1 MRARAVAQGLVLTLA
16 VVGAACSSD
25 GSPRSTEAFCARLA
39 DLREGNPITDALT
52 DDQAADEV
60 ITILDD
66 LIDIAPQQL
75 KGDLRTFRGLVDDIR
90 EIDPTDVASAEETV
104 RKLATADVVSAARSL
119 ADYARDRCGF
129 EDVFETVG
137 DPAT

>member
-1 MRARAVAQGLVLTLA
+1 MRAAALA
-16 VVGAACSSD
+16 VGLALILAACSSD
-25 GSPRSTEAFCARLA
+25 GTPRSTEAFCARLA
-39 DLREGNPITDALT
+39 DLREGNPITDALS

-90 EIDPTDVASAEETV
+90 DIDPTDLESAEETV
-104 RKLATADVVSAARSL
+104 RKLATADVISAGESL

-129 EDVFETVG
+129 EDVFEVV
-137 DPAT
+137 DLPE